1 MNILIFIVY
10 NLTILIGTCYL
21 IINYHWSMW
30 WMVLAVLLL
39 TTGKTVK

>member
-10 NLTILIGTCYL
+10 NLTILTGTCYL
-21 IINYHWSMW
+21 ITQYNWSMW

-39 TTGKTVK
+39 TSGKTVK